1 MVTKTTLLNASI
13 QAQAAFKPNL
23 LKLMVAVAFTATLAG
38 CSVFPQLAT
47 KQEVETRVKEDV
59 AQMYTN
65 QEPITAAISLEE
77 AVARTLKYNLD
88 YRLKRMESA
97 LALQLSDYSKYDMW
111 PKLLAN
117 AGYNTRS
124 NFSGGT
130 SVGIDDG
137 IQSLRPSTSQERN
150 YAQAGAEFSWN
161 VLDFG
166 VSYYRAKQNANQFLI
181 AEERRRKLVQNML
194 QDVRA
199 AYWRALGAQRLTDD
213 AKAII
218 VRADKALLRSR
229 EAESQK
235 VISPALALNYQ
246 RALLD
251 ATSLLNQRRQDLEFA
266 KRELAALMSVPPGQE
281 FTLAETS
288 EAKLPAAPN
297 NVGPLEEMALLQ
309 RPELRE
315 EDFKKR
321 ITADETK
328 KQLLSFLPNL
338 NLSAGARYDS
348 NDFLANSTWQQASVG
363 VTWNLLKLFSLPS
376 LQATQKDQVA
386 VDGAR
391 RSALSMAIL
400 TQLRVSVE
408 RYRLALE
415 DYKLADTAANVDKRL
430 ADYTKASVSA
440 KLESE
445 LEAIRTQ
452 ARAVLGAYQKANT
465 YANAQIAYGR
475 LYNTLGFDP
484 LEDNF
489 DGNTISELTNRVKTH
504 LDESEKESLK
514 MKSNLFGNQTKVSVN
529 VEGVKNQALSA
540 QMKDKLIGLLARN
553 QIVNDDLNGM
563 PLTFNLKIDNHL
575 AIDKANW
582 SIKLADKQGKITQT
596 AAYAT
601 KIPEKS
607 RDSVVEATLIA
618 AATSQLSNMK
628 TWLAAVDQSL
638 TNHAKTSTNIRQVTP
653 QEVKPQ
659 EVKPQE
665 VKPQEVKPQAGVK

>member
-1 MVTKTTLLNASI
+1 MVTKTIFLNAATTHAK
-13 QAQAAFKPNL
+13 QAHTEPTFKPKL
-23 LKLMVAVAFTATLAG
+23 LKLMLALALTTSVAG
-38 CSVFPQLAT
+38 CSIFPQLAT

-65 QEPITAAISLEE
+65 QEPIKAAISLEE

-97 LALQLSDYSKYDMW
+97 LALQLTDYSKYDMW

-124 NFSGGT
+124 NDSGGT

-166 VSYYRAKQNANQFLI
+166 VSYFRAKQSANQFLI

-199 AYWRALGAQRLTDD
+199 AYWRALGAQRLTND
-213 AKAII
+213 AKEII
-218 VRADKALLRSR
+218 LRADKALMRSR

-281 FTLAETS
+281 FTLAEST
-288 EAKLPAAPN
+288 EAKLPAAPYD
-297 NVGPLEEMALLQ
+297 VGPLEEMALLQ

-328 KQLLSFLPNL
+328 KQMLSFLPNL
-338 NLSAGARYDS
+338 NLTAGARYDS

-376 LQATQKDQVA
+376 LQKTQADQVA

-445 LEAIRTQ
+445 LESIRTQ

-489 DGNTISELTNRVKTH
+489 DGNSITELTNRVKAH
-504 LDESEKESLK
+504 LEETEKDSLK

-529 VEGVKNQALSA
+529 VEGVPDKALQA
-540 QMKDKLIGLLARN
+540 QMKDKLVTLLARN
-553 QIVNDDLNGM
+553 QIVNDNVNGL
-563 PLTFNLKIDNHL
+563 PLTFSLKRENNL

-582 SIKLADKQGKITQT
+582 SINLTDKQGKVTQT
-596 AAYAT
+596 AAYTT
-601 KIPEKS
+601 KIPETS
-607 RDSVVEATLIA
+607 RNSVVEATLIA

-628 TWLAAVDQSL
+628 TWLAALDKSANDKVNAQ
-638 TNHAKTSTNIRQVTP
+638 ANI
-653 QEVKPQ
+653 EADVK
-659 EVKPQE
+659 
-665 VKPQEVKPQAGVK
+665 